1 MRLASSTSS
10 AAVSSWCLPISFRKS
25 CSESV
30 VSGAVGVDVS
40 VQVSSADVSAQLDAA
55 CLELAAELLDLV
67 LVELVLDC
75 ERLQLGFLDRAALLG
90 VLDEDG
96 ERMTVEQRVQ
106 CNVVQRNPLLKPCL
120 CQAAAVCVLSHEY

>member
-10 AAVSSWCLPISFRKS
+10 AAVSSWCLPISLRKS

-30 VSGAVGVDVS
+30 ERRRGGRRVGPGLLGGA
-40 VQVSSADVSAQLDAA
+40 AQLDAA

-67 LVELVLDC
+67 LVELVL
-75 ERLQLGFLDRAALLG
+75 ERQRLELGFLDRAALLG

-120 CQAAAVCVLSHEY
+120 CRAAAVCVLSHEY